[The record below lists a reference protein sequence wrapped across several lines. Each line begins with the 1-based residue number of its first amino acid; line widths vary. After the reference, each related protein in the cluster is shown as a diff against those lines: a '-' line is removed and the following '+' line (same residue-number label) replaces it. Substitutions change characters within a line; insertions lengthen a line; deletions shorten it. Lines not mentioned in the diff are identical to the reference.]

1 MKVRGE
7 WWLAEHHPDIPPQK
21 EEGKMKVR
29 GCGDGVFVESY
40 RI

>member
-1 MKVRGE
+1 MNKITRPVNME
-7 WWLAEHHPDIPPQK
+7 EPQK

-29 GCGDGVFVESY
+29 GCGDGVFVEGY